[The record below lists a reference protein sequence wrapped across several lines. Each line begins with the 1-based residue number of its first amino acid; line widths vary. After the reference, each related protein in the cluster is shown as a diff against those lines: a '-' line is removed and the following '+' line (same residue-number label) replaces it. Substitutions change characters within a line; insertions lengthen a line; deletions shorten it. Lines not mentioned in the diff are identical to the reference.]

1 MSGFSFAV
9 GNKKKTPFQVG
20 RGENGKN
27 CLKIAGEFA
36 QLAVCVA
43 EAQGT
48 RGREEASA
56 CDQASRTKP
65 EFLQFA
71 VVAAVSCCT
80 LLSYA
85 AEGRCGGR

>member
-56 CDQASRTKP
+56 CDQTSQAKP
-65 EFLQFA
+65 EFLKVS
-71 VVAAVSCCT
+71 VVAAVSCCI
-80 LLSYA
+80 LLSCG
-85 AEGRCGGR
+85 AESRCGGC

>member
-20 RGENGKN
+20 QGRRQKGW
-27 CLKIAGEFA
+27 KIAGQFA
-36 QLAVCVA
+36 QLATCVA

-56 CDQASRTKP
+56 CDQAFQTKP
-65 EFLQFA
+65 EFLELA
-71 VVAAVSCCT
+71 VVAAVSCCI
-80 LLSYA
+80 LLSCG
-85 AEGRCGGR
+85 AESRCGGR